1 MKNFRKVSSG
11 RRFIEQKAMKVMG
24 SNSLGKLVYL
34 GVVEVQIVRIIFSC
48 ILDKVFEN
56 LTKKNNF
63 LKDLK
68 DSGVSGFSV

>member
-1 MKNFRKVSSG
+1 
-11 RRFIEQKAMKVMG
+11 MKVIG

-34 GVVEVQIVRIIFSC
+34 GVVGVQIVRIIFSC

>member
-1 MKNFRKVSSG
+1 
-11 RRFIEQKAMKVMG
+11 MKVMG

-56 LTKKNNF
+56 LTKKINF
-63 LKDLK
+63 FKDLK
-68 DSGVSGFSV
+68 DSSVSGFSV

>member
-1 MKNFRKVSSG
+1 
-11 RRFIEQKAMKVMG
+11 MKVIG

>member
-1 MKNFRKVSSG
+1 
-11 RRFIEQKAMKVMG
+11 MKVMG

-34 GVVEVQIVRIIFSC
+34 GVVEVRIVRIIFSC

-56 LTKKNNF
+56 LTKKNKF